1 MSSYGERLMR
11 ARKEKELSREEL
23 GKLCGITGRTIQNY
37 ELGHVTPNRIDVSQR
52 LADVLDISVDYLIYG
67 EKEETELTEE
77 DKKEILAHAS
87 ALFAGG
93 KLSDEEQLAKICRE
107 SMGVIDKDS
116 LRTWDSDDV
125 LAVYDSLTRAHESI
139 NKLKLVPESF

>member
-77 DKKEILAHAS
+77 DKKEILARAS

-93 KLSDEEQLAKICRE
+93 KLSDEEQLAFIYELQTLYMKARQIIKDRE
-107 SMGVIDKDS
+107 D
-116 LRTWDSDDV
+116 
-125 LAVYDSLTRAHESI
+125 EQ
-139 NKLKLVPESF
+139 

>member
-11 ARKEKELSREEL
+11 ARKEKELTPEEL

-93 KLSDEEQLAKICRE
+93 KLSDEEQLAFIYELQTLYMKARQIIKDRE
-107 SMGVIDKDS
+107 D
-116 LRTWDSDDV
+116 
-125 LAVYDSLTRAHESI
+125 EQ
-139 NKLKLVPESF
+139 

>member
-11 ARKEKELSREEL
+11 ARKKKELTREEL

-67 EKEETELTEE
+67 EKEGTELTEE

-93 KLSDEEQLAKICRE
+93 KLSDEEQLAFIYELQTLYMKARQIIKDRE
-107 SMGVIDKDS
+107 D
-116 LRTWDSDDV
+116 
-125 LAVYDSLTRAHESI
+125 EQ
-139 NKLKLVPESF
+139 

>member
-23 GKLCGITGRTIQNY
+23 GKLC

-93 KLSDEEQLAKICRE
+93 KLSDEEQLAFIYELQTLYMKARQIIKDRE
-107 SMGVIDKDS
+107 D
-116 LRTWDSDDV
+116 
-125 LAVYDSLTRAHESI
+125 EQ
-139 NKLKLVPESF
+139 

>member
-67 EKEETELTEE
+67 EKEETELTDE

-93 KLSDEEQLAKICRE
+93 KLSDDEQLAFIYELQTLYMKARQIIKDRE
-107 SMGVIDKDS
+107 D
-116 LRTWDSDDV
+116 
-125 LAVYDSLTRAHESI
+125 EQ
-139 NKLKLVPESF
+139 

>member
-1 MSSYGERLMR
+1 MSSYGERLLK
-11 ARKEKELSREEL
+11 ARKKKELSREEL

-77 DKKEILAHAS
+77 EKKEILAHAS

-93 KLSDEEQLAKICRE
+93 KLSDDEQLAFIYELQTLYMKARQIIKDRE
-107 SMGVIDKDS
+107 D
-116 LRTWDSDDV
+116 
-125 LAVYDSLTRAHESI
+125 EQ
-139 NKLKLVPESF
+139 

>member
-93 KLSDEEQLAKICRE
+93 KLSDEEQLAFIYELQTLYMKARQIIKDRE
-107 SMGVIDKDS
+107 D
-116 LRTWDSDDV
+116 
-125 LAVYDSLTRAHESI
+125 EQ
-139 NKLKLVPESF
+139 

>member
-1 MSSYGERLMR
+1 MRSYGERLMR
-11 ARKEKELSREEL
+11 ARKETELSREEL

-93 KLSDEEQLAKICRE
+93 KLSDDEQLAFIYELQTLYMKARQIIKDRE
-107 SMGVIDKDS
+107 D
-116 LRTWDSDDV
+116 
-125 LAVYDSLTRAHESI
+125 EQ
-139 NKLKLVPESF
+139 

>member
-11 ARKEKELSREEL
+11 ARKKKELSREEL

-93 KLSDEEQLAKICRE
+93 KLSDDEQLAFIYELQTLYMKARQIIKDRE
-107 SMGVIDKDS
+107 D
-116 LRTWDSDDV
+116 
-125 LAVYDSLTRAHESI
+125 EQ
-139 NKLKLVPESF
+139 

>member
-23 GKLCGITGRTIQNY
+23 GKLCGVTGRTIQNY

-93 KLSDEEQLAKICRE
+93 KLSDEEQLAFIYELQTLYMKARQI
-107 SMGVIDKDS
+107 IKD
-116 LRTWDSDDV
+116 RKD
-125 LAVYDSLTRAHESI
+125 EQ
-139 NKLKLVPESF
+139 

>member
-1 MSSYGERLMR
+1 MSSYGERLIR

-93 KLSDEEQLAKICRE
+93 KLSDEEQLAFIYELQTLYMKARQIIKDRE
-107 SMGVIDKDS
+107 D
-116 LRTWDSDDV
+116 
-125 LAVYDSLTRAHESI
+125 EQ
-139 NKLKLVPESF
+139 

>member
-11 ARKEKELSREEL
+11 ARKEKELTREEL

-93 KLSDEEQLAKICRE
+93 KLSDEEQLAFIYELQTLYMKARQLIKDRE
-107 SMGVIDKDS
+107 D
-116 LRTWDSDDV
+116 
-125 LAVYDSLTRAHESI
+125 EQ
-139 NKLKLVPESF
+139 

>member
-1 MSSYGERLMR
+1 MSSYGERLLK
-11 ARKEKELSREEL
+11 ARKKKELTREEL

-67 EKEETELTEE
+67 EKEETELTDE

-87 ALFAGG
+87 ALFAGCF
-93 KLSDEEQLAKICRE
+93 ICRRQ
-107 SMGVIDKDS
+107 I
-116 LRTWDSDDV
+116 
-125 LAVYDSLTRAHESI
+125 I
-139 NKLKLVPESF
+139 

>member
-11 ARKEKELSREEL
+11 ARKEKELTREEL

-93 KLSDEEQLAKICRE
+93 KLSDEEQLAIIYELQTLYMKARQIIKDRE
-107 SMGVIDKDS
+107 D
-116 LRTWDSDDV
+116 
-125 LAVYDSLTRAHESI
+125 EQ
-139 NKLKLVPESF
+139 

>member
-93 KLSDEEQLAKICRE
+93 KLSDEEQLAFIYELQTLYMKARQI
-107 SMGVIDKDS
+107 I
-116 LRTWDSDDV
+116 
-125 LAVYDSLTRAHESI
+125 
-139 NKLKLVPESF
+139 

>member
-1 MSSYGERLMR
+1 MSSYGERLLK
-11 ARKEKELSREEL
+11 ARKKKERSREEL

-93 KLSDEEQLAKICRE
+93 KLSDEEQLAFIYELQTLYMKARQIIKDRE
-107 SMGVIDKDS
+107 D
-116 LRTWDSDDV
+116 
-125 LAVYDSLTRAHESI
+125 EQ
-139 NKLKLVPESF
+139 

>member
-1 MSSYGERLMR
+1 MSSYCERLMR

-77 DKKEILAHAS
+77 EKKEILAHAS

-93 KLSDEEQLAKICRE
+93 KLSDEEQLAFIYELQTLYMKARQIIKDRE
-107 SMGVIDKDS
+107 D
-116 LRTWDSDDV
+116 
-125 LAVYDSLTRAHESI
+125 EQ
-139 NKLKLVPESF
+139 

>member
-1 MSSYGERLMR
+1 MSSYGERLLK
-11 ARKEKELSREEL
+11 ARKKKELSREEL

-67 EKEETELTEE
+67 EKEETELTDE

-93 KLSDEEQLAKICRE
+93 KLSDEEQLAFIYELQTLYMKARQIIKDRE
-107 SMGVIDKDS
+107 D
-116 LRTWDSDDV
+116 
-125 LAVYDSLTRAHESI
+125 EQ
-139 NKLKLVPESF
+139 

>member
-11 ARKEKELSREEL
+11 ARKEKELTREEL

-67 EKEETELTEE
+67 EKEETELTDE

-93 KLSDEEQLAKICRE
+93 KLSDEEQLAFIYELQTLYMKARQIIKDRE
-107 SMGVIDKDS
+107 D
-116 LRTWDSDDV
+116 
-125 LAVYDSLTRAHESI
+125 EQ
-139 NKLKLVPESF
+139 

>member
-11 ARKEKELSREEL
+11 ARKEKELTLEEL

-93 KLSDEEQLAKICRE
+93 KLSDEEQLAFIYELQTLYMKARQIIKDRE
-107 SMGVIDKDS
+107 D
-116 LRTWDSDDV
+116 
-125 LAVYDSLTRAHESI
+125 EQ
-139 NKLKLVPESF
+139 

>member
-1 MSSYGERLMR
+1 MSSYGERLLR

-93 KLSDEEQLAKICRE
+93 KLSDEEQLAFIYELQTLYMKARQIIKDRE
-107 SMGVIDKDS
+107 D
-116 LRTWDSDDV
+116 
-125 LAVYDSLTRAHESI
+125 EQ
-139 NKLKLVPESF
+139 

>member
-1 MSSYGERLMR
+1 MSSYGERLLK
-11 ARKEKELSREEL
+11 ARKKKELTRVEL

-93 KLSDEEQLAKICRE
+93 KLSDDEQLAFIDELQTLYMKARQIIKDRE
-107 SMGVIDKDS
+107 D
-116 LRTWDSDDV
+116 
-125 LAVYDSLTRAHESI
+125 EQ
-139 NKLKLVPESF
+139 

>member
-23 GKLCGITGRTIQNY
+23 RKLCGITGRTIQNY

-93 KLSDEEQLAKICRE
+93 KLSDDEQLAFIYELQTLYMKARQIIKDRE
-107 SMGVIDKDS
+107 D
-116 LRTWDSDDV
+116 
-125 LAVYDSLTRAHESI
+125 EQ
-139 NKLKLVPESF
+139 

>member
-1 MSSYGERLMR
+1 M
-11 ARKEKELSREEL
+11 
-23 GKLCGITGRTIQNY
+23 
-37 ELGHVTPNRIDVSQR
+37 GHVTPNRIDVSQR

-93 KLSDEEQLAKICRE
+93 KLSDEEQLAFIYELQTLYYMKARQIIKDRE
-107 SMGVIDKDS
+107 D
-116 LRTWDSDDV
+116 
-125 LAVYDSLTRAHESI
+125 EQ
-139 NKLKLVPESF
+139 

>member
-11 ARKEKELSREEL
+11 ARKEKELTREEL

-77 DKKEILAHAS
+77 DKKKILAHAS

-93 KLSDEEQLAKICRE
+93 KLSDEEQLAFIYELQTLYMKARQIIKDRE
-107 SMGVIDKDS
+107 D
-116 LRTWDSDDV
+116 
-125 LAVYDSLTRAHESI
+125 EQ
-139 NKLKLVPESF
+139 

>member
-67 EKEETELTEE
+67 EKEETELTDE

-93 KLSDEEQLAKICRE
+93 KLSDEEQLAFIYELQTLYMKARQI
-107 SMGVIDKDS
+107 IKD
-116 LRTWDSDDV
+116 RKD
-125 LAVYDSLTRAHESI
+125 EQ
-139 NKLKLVPESF
+139 

>member
-11 ARKEKELSREEL
+11 ARKKKELTREEL

-93 KLSDEEQLAKICRE
+93 KLSDEEQLAFIYELQTLYMKARQIIKDRE
-107 SMGVIDKDS
+107 D
-116 LRTWDSDDV
+116 
-125 LAVYDSLTRAHESI
+125 EQ
-139 NKLKLVPESF
+139 

>member
-11 ARKEKELSREEL
+11 ARKEKELTREEL

-93 KLSDEEQLAKICRE
+93 KLSDEEQLAFIYELQTLYMKARQI
-107 SMGVIDKDS
+107 IKD
-116 LRTWDSDDV
+116 RKD
-125 LAVYDSLTRAHESI
+125 EQ
-139 NKLKLVPESF
+139 

>member
-1 MSSYGERLMR
+1 MSSYGERLLK
-11 ARKEKELSREEL
+11 ARKKKELTRVEL

-37 ELGHVTPNRIDVSQR
+37 ELGHVTPNRIDASQR

-67 EKEETELTEE
+67 EKEETELTDE

-93 KLSDEEQLAKICRE
+93 KLSDEEQLAFIYELQTLYMKARQIIKDRE
-107 SMGVIDKDS
+107 D
-116 LRTWDSDDV
+116 
-125 LAVYDSLTRAHESI
+125 EQ
-139 NKLKLVPESF
+139 

>member
-11 ARKEKELSREEL
+11 ARKEKELTREEL

-67 EKEETELTEE
+67 EKEGTELTEE

-93 KLSDEEQLAKICRE
+93 KLSDEEQLAFIYELQTLYMKARQIIKDRE
-107 SMGVIDKDS
+107 D
-116 LRTWDSDDV
+116 
-125 LAVYDSLTRAHESI
+125 EQ
-139 NKLKLVPESF
+139 

>member
-11 ARKEKELSREEL
+11 ARKEKELTREEL

-67 EKEETELTEE
+67 AKEETELTEE

-93 KLSDEEQLAKICRE
+93 KLSDEEQLAFIYELQTLYMKARQIIKDRE
-107 SMGVIDKDS
+107 D
-116 LRTWDSDDV
+116 
-125 LAVYDSLTRAHESI
+125 EQ
-139 NKLKLVPESF
+139 

>member
-37 ELGHVTPNRIDVSQR
+37 ELRHVTPNRIDVSQR

-93 KLSDEEQLAKICRE
+93 KLSDEEQLAFIYELQTLYMKARQIIKDRE
-107 SMGVIDKDS
+107 D
-116 LRTWDSDDV
+116 
-125 LAVYDSLTRAHESI
+125 EQ
-139 NKLKLVPESF
+139 

>member
-1 MSSYGERLMR
+1 MSSYGERLLK

-77 DKKEILAHAS
+77 EKKEILAHAS

-93 KLSDEEQLAKICRE
+93 KLSDDEQLAFIYELQTLYMKARQIIKDRE
-107 SMGVIDKDS
+107 D
-116 LRTWDSDDV
+116 
-125 LAVYDSLTRAHESI
+125 EQ
-139 NKLKLVPESF
+139 

>member
-11 ARKEKELSREEL
+11 ARKEKELTREEL
-23 GKLCGITGRTIQNY
+23 GILCGITGRTIQNY

-93 KLSDEEQLAKICRE
+93 KLSDEEQLAFIYELQTLYMKARQIIKDRE
-107 SMGVIDKDS
+107 D
-116 LRTWDSDDV
+116 
-125 LAVYDSLTRAHESI
+125 EQ
-139 NKLKLVPESF
+139 

>member
-1 MSSYGERLMR
+1 MSSYGERLMK

-93 KLSDEEQLAKICRE
+93 KLSDEEQLAFIYELQTLYMKARQIIKDRE
-107 SMGVIDKDS
+107 D
-116 LRTWDSDDV
+116 
-125 LAVYDSLTRAHESI
+125 EQ
-139 NKLKLVPESF
+139 

>member
-1 MSSYGERLMR
+1 MSSYGERLLK
-11 ARKEKELSREEL
+11 ARKKKELSREEL

-93 KLSDEEQLAKICRE
+93 KLSDEEQLAFIYELQTLYMKARQIIKDRE
-107 SMGVIDKDS
+107 D
-116 LRTWDSDDV
+116 
-125 LAVYDSLTRAHESI
+125 EQ
-139 NKLKLVPESF
+139 